1 MKAILTLSLAV
12 LLSLVC
18 TSTAPAETAFSR
30 STGMRAGL
38 FDSIWT
44 RTSHLF
50 RISRALGNEVPF
62 SSIPRISWGQIKAKY
77 RDPDNPK
84 GN

>member
-1 MKAILTLSLAV
+1 
-12 LLSLVC
+12 
-18 TSTAPAETAFSR
+18 
-30 STGMRAGL
+30 
-38 FDSIWT
+38 
-44 RTSHLF
+44 
-50 RISRALGNEVPF
+50 LGNEVPF